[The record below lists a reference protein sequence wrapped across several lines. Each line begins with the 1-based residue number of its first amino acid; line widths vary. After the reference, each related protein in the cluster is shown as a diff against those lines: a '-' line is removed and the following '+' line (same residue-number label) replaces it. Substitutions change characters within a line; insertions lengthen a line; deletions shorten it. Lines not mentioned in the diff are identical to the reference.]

1 MVSSSS
7 LTNYETITKLPYNQT
22 SIKQQNDNNNHGSNS
37 LYRNPSQL
45 NQRSTSIKYQQIPL
59 QQQHYNPTNNSYL
72 NKQFKFSTT
81 NDPADFY
88 FRSLLRYVR
97 SGNLDNYFEKLEFI
111 LKQCPTI
118 CQKLASSSSTNNNT
132 NTTSSN
138 TNSSTTGTASATS
151 TTGTTSCINGV
162 PPMSPTTNLL
172 MQHLHINNSSS
183 NHHHHHHHSHSHGH
197 GQCCIKLNERSRSAL
212 IALLILI
219 IENYYNRNK
228 LKNLDDNIQLP
239 QLNTDL
245 LGYLLIIFENLPHL
259 KWIDDQQLASYNFK
273 NSKYFL
279 FKRILFIYNTSKICK

>member
-37 LYRNPSQL
+37 LYRNPSQP

-59 QQQHYNPTNNSYL
+59 QQQQQQQHYYPNNSYL

-118 CQKLASSSSTNNNT
+118 CQKLASSSSSTNNN
-132 NTTSSN
+132 NTTSSS
-138 TNSSTTGTASATS
+138 TNASTTGIASATS

-183 NHHHHHHHSHSHGH
+183 NHHHHHHSHSHGH

-228 LKNLDDNIQLP
+228 LKKLDDNIQLP

-259 KWIDDQQLASYNFK
+259 KWIDDQQLASCNFK

-279 FKRILFIYNTSKICK
+279 FKCILFI

>member
-118 CQKLASSSSTNNNT
+118 CQKLASSSSSTNNNT

-151 TTGTTSCINGV
+151 TTGTTSCIK
-162 PPMSPTTNLL
+162 
-172 MQHLHINNSSS
+172 H
-183 NHHHHHHHSHSHGH
+183 
-197 GQCCIKLNERSRSAL
+197 
-212 IALLILI
+212 
-219 IENYYNRNK
+219 
-228 LKNLDDNIQLP
+228 DNC
-239 QLNTDL
+239 N
-245 LGYLLIIFENLPHL
+245 
-259 KWIDDQQLASYNFK
+259 
-273 NSKYFL
+273 
-279 FKRILFIYNTSKICK
+279 